1 MSGQLIASFPR
12 TMQKR
17 DKLSKPRDPLFE
29 VVVVFALVLGSIFAF
44 GTSSEKVVALPDKKP
59 TVEKAS
65 YVVPTGEPETLV
77 SGLKAPWEVLFLP
90 DGQALIDERDSGTI
104 LQIGTDLTVTHV
116 AFTRT
121 TPPCEKFC
129 EGGTLGMAYA
139 ADRPDDKLSVFVFLT
154 TNADNRI
161 LKYDLD
167 KVGNDW
173 QLSNKRVLLKGID
186 RSGKSTTHN
195 GGRLAIGPDGK
206 LWVSLGDAGQLG
218 ATSQNW
224 NRLGGSILRLN
235 LDGTVPEDNPRP
247 GSFVWAKGLRDT
259 QGMAWDRYGN
269 MWTTEFGQDT
279 WDELNLMQ
287 KGKNYG
293 WPIAE
298 GLYKYVETELPPG
311 KPDSNSQ
318 GTAESPAPKP
328 EIPDMPSDQELIT
341 DPKYAPP
348 ILTWHPADA
357 ACSGIAYIQGS
368 LISACLRGGKLW
380 VIPVLGD
387 KKLGEPL
394 PFFTGEFGRLRKAT
408 LAPDG
413 SLWLIT
419 SNKDGRGGWSKGGE
433 SPLDD
438 RVIRVQLKKIYY

>member
-1 MSGQLIASFPR
+1 MSKF
-12 TMQKR
+12 
-17 DKLSKPRDPLFE
+17 RDPLFE
-29 VVVVFALVLGSIFAF
+29 TIAVFAVLVGIVFA
-44 GTSSEKVVALPDKKP
+44 SSTPSELAISKP
-59 TVEKAS
+59 EPKPEIQKSS
-65 YVVPTGEPETLV
+65 YVVPTGDPETLV
-77 SGLKAPWEVLFLP
+77 TGLKAPWEIVFLP
-90 DGQALIDERDSGTI
+90 DGQALVDERDTGTI
-104 LQIGTDLTVTHV
+104 LQIGTDLSVTKV

-129 EGGTLGMAYA
+129 EGGTLGMAVA
-139 ADRPDDKLSVFVFLT
+139 ADRPEGLLSLFVFLT
-154 TNADNRI
+154 TNSDNRI

-167 KVGNDW
+167 KVEQNW
-173 QLSNKRVLLKGID
+173 QLSNKRVFLKGID

-224 NRLGGSILRLN
+224 NRLGGSILRIN
-235 LDGTVPEDNPRP
+235 LDGTVPADNPKP
-247 GSFVWAKGLRDT
+247 DSLVWAKGLRDT
-259 QGMAWDRYGN
+259 QGMAWDNYGN

-293 WPIAE
+293 WPYAE
-298 GLYKYVETELPPG
+298 GLYKYVPTDLPPG
-311 KPDSNSQ
+311 QPDSNGQ
-318 GTAESPAPKP
+318 GTAESPAPEP

-341 DPKYAPP
+341 NPKFTPP
-348 ILTWHPADA
+348 FLTWHPSDA
-357 ACSGIAYIQGS
+357 ACSGIEFVQGS

-380 VIPVLGD
+380 VIPVIGD
-387 KKLGEPL
+387 EQLGEPL
-394 PFFTGEFGRLRKAT
+394 PYFTGQFGRLRKAT

-433 SPLDD
+433 NWMDD
-438 RVIRVQLKKIYY
+438 RIIRVKLKKVYY

>member
-1 MSGQLIASFPR
+1 MS
-12 TMQKR
+12 KH
-17 DKLSKPRDPLFE
+17 RDPLFE
-29 VVVVFALVLGSIFAF
+29 AIAIFAVILGITF
-44 GTSSEKVVALPDKKP
+44 ATSASPQDTIAKPDPEP
-59 TVEKAS
+59 TVSKSS
-65 YVVPTGEPETLV
+65 YVVPVGEPENLV
-77 SGLKAPWEVLFLP
+77 TGLKAPWELVFLP
-90 DGQALIDERDSGTI
+90 DGQALVDERDTGTI
-104 LQIGTDLTVTHV
+104 LQIGTDLSVTHV

-129 EGGTLGMAYA
+129 EGGTLGMAVA
-139 ADRPDDKLSVFVFLT
+139 ADRPENKLSLFVFLT
-154 TNADNRI
+154 TNTDNRI

-167 KVGNDW
+167 KVEANW
-173 QLSNKRVLLKGID
+173 QLSNKQVFLKGID

-195 GGRLAIGPDGK
+195 GGRLAIGPDNK
-206 LWVSLGDAGQLG
+206 LWVSLGDAGQLA

-224 NRLGGSILRLN
+224 NRLGGSILRVN
-235 LDGTVPEDNPRP
+235 LDGSVPADNPNP
-247 GSFVWAKGLRDT
+247 DSYVWAKGLRDT
-259 QGMAWDRYGN
+259 QGMAWDNYGN

-279 WDELNLMQ
+279 WDELNLME

-293 WPIAE
+293 WPYAE
-298 GLYKYVETELPPG
+298 GLYKYVPTDLEPG
-311 KPDSNSQ
+311 KPDSNGQ
-318 GTAESPAPKP
+318 GTAESPAPEP

-341 DPKYAPP
+341 NPKFTPP
-348 ILTWHPADA
+348 YLTWHPSDA
-357 ACSGIAYIQGS
+357 ACSGISFIQGS

-394 PFFTGEFGRLRKAT
+394 PFYTGQFGRLRKAT

-433 SPLDD
+433 NKLDD
-438 RVIRVQLKKIYY
+438 RIIRVQLKKVYY